1 MSRLIFSL
9 KKIIPEKILNK
20 LRPSYHL
27 LWNFFSALRYNF
39 PAQKLLV
46 IGVTGTTGKTTTIL
60 MLAKIFQTAG
70 FKVGYTSTTLF
81 SDGDREWLNDKK
93 MTMLGRSLT
102 QKMLAK
108 MLTNGCQ
115 VAIVETTSEGITQN
129 RHRFINYD
137 ICLLTDLYPE
147 HIESHGSFAN
157 YKQAKLELFQHLT
170 KSKRKKL
177 KLNKLLSGRIPKTI
191 IVNLDNK
198 HAPEFLQFQVEQK
211 FAFKKESSS
220 SATKMTNIPTGTK
233 IITYRLLENNEKG
246 SAFLVNA
253 QEKFHLNI
261 LGEHNVINAVAAL
274 TVAKSLQISSAK
286 IRSALAAIKNLPGR
300 LEKIEGGQN
309 FTVIVDYAFEPK
321 ALRKLYQS
329 VSHLK
334 PQKIIH
340 VLGSAGGGR
349 DTARRPKLGK
359 IAGALADYVIVTNE
373 DPYDDNPQEIIK
385 QVAGGASAKNKILNR
400 NLFLIEDRRQAIKK
414 ALSLAQKG
422 DLILITGKGAEQAI
436 AGPKG
441 ELIPW
446 DDRQIVKELL
456 QNTIKK

>member
-1 MSRLIFSL
+1 ML
-9 KKIIPEKILNK
+9 K
-20 LRPSYHL
+20 
-27 LWNFFSALRYNF
+27 
-39 PAQKLLV
+39 
-46 IGVTGTTGKTTTIL
+46 
-60 MLAKIFQTAG
+60 
-70 FKVGYTSTTLF
+70 
-81 SDGDREWLNDKK
+81 
-93 MTMLGRSLT
+93 
-102 QKMLAK
+102 
-108 MLTNGCQ
+108 NGCQ
-115 VAIVETTSEGITQN
+115 VAIVETTSEGIAQN

-157 YKQAKLELFQHLT
+157 YKQAKLKLFQHLA

-177 KLNKLLSGRIPKTI
+177 KLNELLSGRIPKTI

-198 HAPEFLQFQVEQK
+198 HASEFLQFQVEQK

-220 SATKMTNIPTGTK
+220 SATKTTNIPPDTK

-246 SAFLVNA
+246 SVFLING

-261 LGEHNVINAVAAL
+261 LGEHNVANAVAAL
-274 TVAKSLQISSAK
+274 TVAKSLQISFAK
-286 IRSALAAIKNLPGR
+286 IRSALASIKNLPGR
-300 LEKIEGGQN
+300 LEKIKGGQN

-349 DTARRPKLGK
+349 DIARRPKLGK

-385 QVAGGASAKNKILNR
+385 QVADGASSQGKVVNQ
-400 NLFLIEDRRQAIKK
+400 NLFLIENRRQAIKK
-414 ALSLAQKG
+414 ALTLAQTG
-422 DLILITGKGAEQAI
+422 DLVLITGKGAEQAI